1 MIAVLS
7 TQDITPT
14 LESEEN
20 KKNFRVNDNSPTQEG
35 LPKQY
40 DKEFKHH
47 PKVLDINPRIKRHR
61 R

>member
-20 KKNFRVNDNSPTQEG
+20 KKNLGVNDNSPTEEG
-35 LPKQY
+35 QPKHY
-40 DKEFKHH
+40 DKEFKRH
-47 PKVLDINPRIKRHR
+47 PKV
-61 R
+61 